1 MLVSYHIFILV
12 GFIMGYQLY
21 AVTFNSETSWTLSIV
36 FTTRDIGRIGI
47 GEKRKF
53 MPYMFTTVLEEINF
67 ISIFRNEL
75 HSL

>member
-1 MLVSYHIFILV
+1 MLVFYHIFILV

-36 FTTRDIGRIGI
+36 FVTRDKGRIDI
-47 GEKRKF
+47 GEKRKL
-53 MPYMFTTVLEEINF
+53 MPYVFTTILEEISF

-75 HSL
+75 PSL